1 MLDTMKELVVRVLNS
16 SLLSTLMLLIRFITP
31 VIVLYVLWRCY
42 TSFRKGQRLKDPVIV
57 LEDASTGAA
66 FPVLY
71 WENSIGRSRS
81 CDIQIPD
88 ESVSRDHAVLMRR
101 EAGWFVCDT
110 DSHLGTYVR
119 GKEITEPTLVHIGDK
134 IKIGPTTLILKPAK
148 DANLKKR
155 RLFTGFTQEAA
166 SPFSLMLAVTL
177 VQLSMTLQLMLG
189 TGEFLD
195 YPLIPFAVVFTAG
208 WLLYF
213 FSRRILKRVSF
224 EIETAGLL
232 LSSIGILLLSGQGL
246 DAVKMQL
253 AAFAMGIP
261 FFCIIV
267 WFVSDLE
274 RVMKSRTAIAV
285 AAILLF
291 ALNLILGSTVNG
303 SKNWIILGPV
313 SFQPSELIKI
323 AFIFVGAAT
332 LDRLQTKKN
341 LTVFIAFAGTCL
353 GSLFIMRD
361 FGTALIFF
369 ACFLIIAF
377 MRSGSFRTVFL
388 ALAAAAFGVFLILQ
402 FKPYVAKRF
411 AGWMHVWEH
420 TQDSLGYQQ
429 VRTMTYI
436 ASGGLGGMGLGNGCL
451 KYVAAADSDLVFGML
466 CEEQGLLMGLAV
478 LAGLALF
485 ILYARSDVTRSRST
499 FYAIASCA
507 AAGMLLFQTCL
518 NVFGPTDILP
528 LTGVTLPFISSG
540 GSSILSTWGLLAF
553 IKASDERT
561 YAAKRGGRRSA
572 EADEDFEFDDLPPES
587 TPVQDFS
594 ATRVTGGRPAQ
605 PNTAHGT
612 PLSPRATRRLQVHI
626 PEEELHLDA
635 PGRKKRKGGESR
647 K

>member
-1 MLDTMKELVVRVLNS
+1 MLDTVKELVVRVLNS

-31 VIVLYVLWRCY
+31 MIVLYVLWRCY
-42 TSFRKGQRLKDPVIV
+42 TSFRKGQRLKDPVIM
-57 LEDASTGAA
+57 LEDAATGTA

-110 DSHLGTYVR
+110 DSRTGTHVR
-119 GKEITEPTLVHIGDK
+119 GKEISTPTLVHIGDK
-134 IKIGPTTLILKPAK
+134 IRIGSSTLILKTA
-148 DANLKKR
+148 AGAAVKKR

-166 SPFSLMLAVTL
+166 SPFSLMMGVTL

-189 TGEFLD
+189 TGKFLT
-195 YPLIPFAVVFTAG
+195 YPLIPFAVLFAAG

-213 FSRRILKRVSF
+213 FSRTILKRVSF

-232 LSSIGILLLSGQGL
+232 LSSIGILLLSGLGL

-253 AAFAMGIP
+253 LTFAMGIP
-261 FFCIIV
+261 FFCILV

-285 AAILLF
+285 CAILLF
-291 ALNLILGSTVNG
+291 ALNLVIGSTVNG
-303 SKNWIILGPV
+303 SKNWIFIGPV

-388 ALAAAAFGVFLILQ
+388 ALAAAAFGVFMILQ
-402 FKPYVAKRF
+402 FKPYVAQRF

-436 ASGGLGGMGLGNGCL
+436 ASGGLGGLGIGNGCL
-451 KYVAAADSDLVFGML
+451 KYIAAADSDLVFGML
-466 CEEQGLLMGLAV
+466 CEEQGLLMGLVV
-478 LAGLALF
+478 LTGLALF
-485 ILYARSDVTRSRST
+485 TLYARSDVTRSRST

-528 LTGVTLPFISSG
+528 LTGVTLPFISAG
-540 GSSILSTWGLLAF
+540 GSSMLSTWGLLAF

-561 YAAKRGGRRSA
+561 YAAKRGGRHSA
-572 EADEDFEFDDLPPES
+572 EEETETEEDESNDPLADEFPTQYIAD
-587 TPVQDFS
+587 TPMFR
-594 ATRVTGGRPAQ
+594 TE
-605 PNTAHGT
+605 TAHGT
-612 PLSPRATRRLQVHI
+612 PLSPRATRRLNVQI
-626 PEEELHLDA
+626 PEEELHLDT
-635 PGRKKRKGGESR
+635 PNRKRRKAGDPH

>member
-1 MLDTMKELVVRVLNS
+1 MLDTIKELVVRVLNS
-16 SLLSTLMLLIRFITP
+16 SLLSTLMLLVRFITP

-42 TSFRKGQRLKDPVIV
+42 TSFRKGRRLKDPVIM

-119 GKEITEPTLVHIGDK
+119 GREITEPTLVHIGDK

-148 DANLKKR
+148 DPNLKKR

-166 SPFSLMLAVTL
+166 SPFSLMFAVTL

-189 TGEFLD
+189 TGKFLK

-261 FFCIIV
+261 LFCIIV

-285 AAILLF
+285 AAMLLF

-332 LDRLQTKKN
+332 LDCLQTKKN
-341 LTVFIAFAGTCL
+341 LTVFIAFAGACL

-402 FKPYVAKRF
+402 FKPYVAQRF

-561 YAAKRGGRRSA
+561 YAAKRGGRRSS
-572 EADEDFEFDDLPPES
+572 EEEDLESDDLLPEN
-587 TPVQDFS
+587 TPVQDLS
-594 ATRVTGGRPAQ
+594 ATRVIGNPAQ
-605 PNTAHGT
+605 PDTVNGT